1 MRISHSHKF
10 IFFATPRTG
19 SATIRNVLD
28 KYSDISSILISDI
41 TKDFP
46 FYHHI
51 SALELKRIF
60 ECRGWN
66 WDSYEKFCFVRN
78 PYDRVVSLYHHYLR
92 MRKNWK
98 VRNMKTFKTKLK
110 FIITRPPSFRDYV
123 MNINTND
130 RLPTSLES
138 FLCDEDGKILVN
150 EILMYENLKDDLQR
164 FLKKLNISVTP
175 EEIPHLNASADR
187 KQYRQYYDEELIKK
201 VKNLYEYEFKRFKYT
216 F

>member
-10 IFFATPRTG
+10 IFLATPRTG
-19 SATIRNVLD
+19 STTTRNVLD

-41 TKDFP
+41 TKEFP

-60 ECRGWN
+60 ECRGWD

-78 PYDRVVSLYHHYLR
+78 PYDRVVSLYHHYLK

-98 VRNMKTFKTKLK
+98 VKNLKTFKTKLI
-110 FIITRPPSFRDYV
+110 FITTRPPSFRDYV

-138 FLCDEDGKILVN
+138 FLCDEDGNFLVN
-150 EILMYENLKDDLQR
+150 EILMFEKLKDDLPR
-164 FLKKLNISVTP
+164 YLNKLNLYGIYSPKLCFVKDKSVII
-175 EEIPHLNASADR
+175 EHIYS
-187 KQYRQYYDEELIKK
+187 
-201 VKNLYEYEFKRFKYT
+201 
-216 F
+216 

>member
-19 SATIRNVLD
+19 STTIRNVLD

-138 FLCDEDGKILVN
+138 FLCDEDGKFLVN